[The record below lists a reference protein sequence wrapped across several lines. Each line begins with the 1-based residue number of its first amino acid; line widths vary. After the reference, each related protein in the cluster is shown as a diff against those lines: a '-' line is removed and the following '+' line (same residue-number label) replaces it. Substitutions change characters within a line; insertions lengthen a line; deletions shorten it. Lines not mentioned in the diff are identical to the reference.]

1 MATATIQVA
10 YEAETTSLKAT
21 VNEINQINDKV
32 VEKANDAAKK
42 IKKEWT
48 GIGSTIAAGFSG
60 NEVKKALDNQ
70 ADAIDNLG
78 KSGKKLATDLKVLN
92 DEIKKLEAEGKGG
105 TDAFKKLVD
114 EAKKLEKQVDNTG
127 KSSKSL
133 TGQLRGLKQEL
144 ANLEIAGQD
153 GTQTFN
159 DLLIAA
165 AKLEDQIGDTR
176 ARVKILASDT
186 FKFDA
191 AVGATQ
197 ALASG
202 FELAQGAATLFGAE
216 NEDLQKAIA
225 KVTAATAV
233 ANGVQQLSSLIKEES
248 AIKTAVLTGAQ
259 TAYNV
264 VVGTSTGALKAFRI
278 ALAATGVGL
287 LVIGLVALIENF
299 EKIKDAIN
307 GTSDTTR
314 ALAATLDETKTA
326 LGSASEQT
334 IKVGTAF
341 ELAKK
346 GVISKEEALLTY
358 NETLGATFGKTD
370 DLNVAEA
377 NYIKKKD
384 AYIAATVARAQAQ
397 ALFAQSAVLSAEA
410 ATASQEDVRG
420 VGEKILAFTTRATAQ
435 FIKTNT
441 AGFIDLTDEAKNFNN
456 NRAKLA
462 QEEVETLKNAQAEN
476 VLNLGKSKLEE
487 AEIIENSAGILS
499 EAEQKIEEQR
509 AEKRKAA
516 AEKAL
521 EAAKKA
527 AEDQAKAREA
537 LIAKELQLFESQLSA
552 EDKIRSDSNN
562 EVIELEKQFAAA
574 KFKAG
579 SAEELA
585 AAKALADAIA
595 IIRTNANKQIEVLD
609 KQTQEKILAERLNA
623 AKAAEGAT
631 LAQQL
636 TALENQQKIELENV
650 NLTEAERL
658 KIIQKY
664 APLIAKTR
672 ADIADQALND
682 EINKLKTLEITEGS
696 SLDRRIALIQADAK
710 KRIKAAGDD
719 AEAIKLINAETQAA
733 ITEENNKE
741 TQKRV
746 DLVFEYADAVVGLFN
761 TLNEL
766 SKQQSENRIADITA
780 SSEAELN
787 AINAST
793 DLERDKARQ
802 RTALEVR
809 TQRAIAN
816 EKTKQAKQDK
826 NLALFNI
833 GIATAEAVI
842 KAIAASPKTFGLPFS
857 AFAAAAGLAQA
868 AVVAA
873 KPLPKFEKG
882 GVIGGSLHSGG
893 GTIVEAERDE
903 YIVNRRQSMRH
914 RSELDAINSSSD
926 AFRKLIEQRY
936 VRPALMDY
944 VAGNRN
950 KQGVTVNA
958 SLNSK
963 SMEKELRGM
972 RKDLSKRNMTINI
985 NQQDS
990 RYLWQ

>member
-32 VEKANDAAKK
+32 VQGAQDSAAKV
-42 IKKEWT
+42 KKEYT
-48 GIGSTIAAGFSG
+48 GIANSFAAAFSG
-60 NEVKKALDNQ
+60 GQAKKALDNQ
-70 ADAIDNLG
+70 AKAIDNLG
-78 KSGKKLATDLKVLN
+78 KSG
-92 DEIKKLEAEGKGG
+92 
-105 TDAFKKLVD
+105 
-114 EAKKLEKQVDNTG
+114 
-127 KSSKSL
+127 KSL

-144 ANLEIAGQD
+144 AALEIAGQD
-153 GTQTFN
+153 GTDAFN
-159 DLLIAA
+159 KLLIAA

-186 FKFDA
+186 FKFDV

-202 FELAQGAATLFGAE
+202 FEVAQGAAALFGSE
-216 NEDLQKAIA
+216 SEDLQKVIA

-233 ANGVQQLSSLIKEES
+233 ANGVNQLAAIIKEEN
-248 AIKTAVLTGAQ
+248 ALKTGIQTAAQ
-259 TAYNV
+259 KAYNV
-264 VVGTSTGALKAFRI
+264 VVGESTGLMKGFKI

-287 LVIGLVALIENF
+287 LVLGLVALIENF
-299 EKIKDAIN
+299 DKIKDAIN

-314 ALAATLDETKTA
+314 ALAATLDDTKTA
-326 LGSASEQT
+326 LGSATEQT
-334 IKVGTAF
+334 NKVGTAF

-358 NETLGATFGKTD
+358 NETLGGTFGKTN

-420 VGEKILAFTTRATAQ
+420 VGDKILAFTTRATAQ
-435 FIKTNT
+435 YINNATL
-441 AGFIDLTDEAKNFNN
+441 GFIDLSDAAKNYNN
-456 NRAKLA
+456 ENAKLA
-462 QEEVETLKNAQAEN
+462 QEQVKTNKEAQAQ
-476 VLNLGKSKLEE
+476 VILDLGKSKLEE
-487 AEIIENSAGILS
+487 ATVIENSAGILS

-527 AEDQAKAREA
+527 AEDQAKAREQ
-537 LIAKELQLFESQLSA
+537 LIAAELKLFESQLSA

-574 KFKAG
+574 RFKAG
-579 SAEELA
+579 SDEELA
-585 AAKALADAIA
+585 AAKTLADAIA
-595 IIRTNANKQIEVLD
+595 VIRENANNQIAVLD
-609 KQTQEKILAERLNA
+609 KATNEKLLSERLEA
-623 AKAAEGAT
+623 AKAAEGST
-631 LAQQL
+631 LQQQL
-636 TALENQQKIELENV
+636 EALENQEKIELAAAESV
-650 NLTEAERL
+650 GAKEADI
-658 KIIQKY
+658 KKKY
-664 APLIAKTR
+664 AGQIAAIKLS
-672 ADIADQALND
+672 IADQTLND

-696 SLDRRIALIQADAK
+696 SLERRTALIRLDAE
-710 KRIKAAGDD
+710 KRIKAAGND

-761 TLNEL
+761 TINEL
-766 SKQQSENRIADITA
+766 SKQASENRIADITA

-833 GIATAEAVI
+833 AISTAEAVI

-882 GVIGGSLHSGG
+882 GVVGGNLHSGG

-903 YIVNRRQSMRH
+903 YIVNRRQSMRY

-926 AFRKLIEQRY
+926 AFRRLIEQRY